1 VGSETPFIPHQAQV
15 CEDLS
20 IPIFKMRGSLQL
32 NQR

>member
-20 IPIFKMRGSLQL
+20 IPMFLK
-32 NQR
+32 